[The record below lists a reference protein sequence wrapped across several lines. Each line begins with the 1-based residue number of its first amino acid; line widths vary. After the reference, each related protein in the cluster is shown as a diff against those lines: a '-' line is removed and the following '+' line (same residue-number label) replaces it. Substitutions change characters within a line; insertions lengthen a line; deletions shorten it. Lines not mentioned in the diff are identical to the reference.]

1 MGFREITYFA
11 VLARI
16 LSALII
22 GGIIGMERGSKNRPA
37 GLRTYMLVCVGSCLI
52 MLTNQY
58 IYQYTGSGDPMRLG
72 AQVVSG
78 IGFLG
83 AGTIDTIGIYDVNPN
98 VLERYER
105 EMNQMGWAF
114 EESEAEDEGTAVLP
128 EVVILKEGE
137 LFNCDLFLFCA
148 SKAIPAIGV
157 KGDVRMMQFDANRQ
171 IVELFARKAGEAEYK
186 GIFGVVSDP
195 VDPLCKA
202 ALLASGL
209 EPGQIRGYGLG
220 VMNRRAVYYSRK
232 NPQLASYPAEGRA
245 FGPHGGD
252 LVIANS
258 IECYDDGLSRQ
269 LTKLT
274 VEANLEVRELGFKP
288 YLAPA
293 VSSGAMS
300 VLKTLRGQWHYSSVY
315 LGEPLQQQE
324 DGTRIAN
331 GAFLGVRNRIDGL
344 NLEYEDIPLPEA
356 LFERIKT
363 AYDNLC
369 GII

>member
-1 MGFREITYFA
+1 MKTKRYIHEMVISQNGLS
-11 VLARI
+11 LAKSLPHAEGHGARVHI
-16 LSALII
+16 LAL
-22 GGIIGMERGSKNRPA
+22 GDVGA
-37 GLRTYMLVCVGSCLI
+37 TLLLGLKV
-52 MLTNQY
+52 
-58 IYQYTGSGDPMRLG
+58 
-72 AQVVSG
+72 
-78 IGFLG
+78 LG

-128 EVVILKEGE
+128 EVVILKEEE
-137 LFNCDLFLFCA
+137 LFDCDLFLFCA

-157 KGDVRMMQFDANRQ
+157 KGDVRMMQFDANRK
-171 IVELFARKAGEAEYK
+171 IVEHFASMAGAADYK

-209 EPGQIRGYGLG
+209 EPGQIRGFGLG
-220 VMNRRAVYYSRK
+220 VMNRRAVYYARK
-232 NPQLASYPAEGRA
+232 DERLTSYPTEGRA

-258 IECYDDGLSRQ
+258 IENYDDELSRH
-269 LTKLT
+269 LTRLT

-293 VSSGAMS
+293 ISSGAMS
-300 VLKTLRGQWHYSSVY
+300 VLRALRGQWHYSSVY
-315 LGEPLQQQE
+315 LGEPVRQAE
-324 DGTRIAN
+324 DGTRTAQ
-331 GAFLGVRNRIDGL
+331 GAFLGVKNRIDGMT
-344 NLEYEDIPLPEA
+344 LEYEDLLLPQPLY
-356 LFERIKT
+356 ERIKH

>member
-1 MGFREITYFA
+1 MTIKKSLRELCPAQISLQLKRPLPQA
-11 VLARI
+11 EGRGARVHILA
-16 LSALII
+16 LGDVGATLLL
-22 GGIIGMERGSKNRPA
+22 
-37 GLRTYMLVCVGSCLI
+37 GLKV
-52 MLTNQY
+52 
-58 IYQYTGSGDPMRLG
+58 
-72 AQVVSG
+72 
-78 IGFLG
+78 LG
-83 AGTIDTIGIYDVNPN
+83 AGTIGTIGIYDVNPN

-114 EESEAEDEGTAVLP
+114 EEAEAEDGSTVPLP
-128 EVVILKEGE
+128 EVVILKEEE
-137 LFNCDLFLFCA
+137 LFQCDLFLFCA

-157 KGDVRMMQFDANRQ
+157 KGDVRMMQLEANRK
-171 IVELFARKAGEAEYK
+171 IVEHFASMAGAADYK

-209 EPGQIRGYGLG
+209 EPGQIRGFGLG
-220 VMNRRAVYYSRK
+220 VMNRRAVYYARK
-232 NPQLASYPAEGRA
+232 DERLTSYPTEGRA

-258 IECYDDGLSRQ
+258 IENYDDNLSRH
-269 LTKLT
+269 LTRLT

-293 VSSGAMS
+293 ISSGAMS
-300 VLKTLRGQWHYSSVY
+300 VLRALRGQWHYSSVY
-315 LGEPLQQQE
+315 LGEPVQKDE
-324 DGTRIAN
+324 DGTRTAQ
-331 GAFLGVRNRIDGL
+331 GAFLGVKNRIDGMK
-344 NLEYEDIPLPEA
+344 LEYEDLMLPLP
-356 LFERIKT
+356 LYERIKH